1 MRIAVMGSGGVGGY
15 WGARLAEAGAEVAFI
30 ARGAHLE
37 AIRGHGLKVESQLG
51 DVLVQPA
58 RATDDPSEIGPVDIV
73 LFATKLWD
81 VEGAGAMLRPLL
93 GPETAVITFL
103 NGVDSG
109 DRLAGVLG
117 PDHVAGGVA
126 WISAEIGAPGVIRHH
141 SAFARIAY
149 GELDGGPSARLGAFH
164 DFVLAAGLDGTLSD
178 DIESVI
184 WGKFAMLAS
193 MAGVTTLTRQP
204 LGPVRE
210 DPDMRRLLEEA
221 IAEVV
226 AVAAAQ
232 GIDLAEVQAETMR
245 LVDEFPY
252 EGKSSML
259 MDLEKGGRLELE
271 WLSGAVVRLGRELG
285 LETPTH
291 RVIHA
296 ALKPWAEGPLAAEKG
311 GPRS

>member
-15 WGARLAEAGAEVAFI
+15 YGARLAEGGAEVAFI

-37 AIRGHGLKVESQLG
+37 AIRDRGLRVESQLG
-51 DVLVQPA
+51 DVLVEPA
-58 RATDDPSEIGPVDIV
+58 RATDDPAEIGPVDIV

-81 VEGAGAMLRPLL
+81 VESAGEACRPLL
-93 GPETAVITFL
+93 GPDTAVITFL

-109 DRLAGVLG
+109 DRLAGFLG

-126 WISAEIGAPGVIRHH
+126 WISAEIGAPGLIRHH

-149 GELDGGPSARLGAFH
+149 GELDGKSSPRLGAFH
-164 DFVLAAGLDGTLSD
+164 QAVLTAGIDGAVSD
-178 DIESVI
+178 DIRSVI
-184 WGKFAMLAS
+184 WGKFAMLAP

-204 LGPVRE
+204 LGPIRE
-210 DPDMRRLLEEA
+210 DPDMRRLLRDAVE
-221 IAEVV
+221 EVV
-226 AVAAAQ
+226 AVAAAM
-232 GIDLAEVQAETMR
+232 GIDIADQREKTMH

-271 WLSGAVVRLGRELG
+271 WLSGAVLRLGREFG
-285 LETPTH
+285 VETSTH

-296 ALKPWAEGPLAAEKG
+296 ALKPWAEGPLAADKG
-311 GPRS
+311 GPAA